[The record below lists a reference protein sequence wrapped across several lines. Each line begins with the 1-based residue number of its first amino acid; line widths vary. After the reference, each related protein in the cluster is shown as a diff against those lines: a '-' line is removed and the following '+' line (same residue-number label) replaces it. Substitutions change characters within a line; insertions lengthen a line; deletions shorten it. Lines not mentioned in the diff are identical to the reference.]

1 MSLLKDLLLNK
12 KIFEAKEEIDSFLD
26 ENNIEPG
33 SLVHKIEFDKDIYSD
48 NKQVNDFLDA
58 HYLDGMSID
67 DVDKSFEVI
76 LYDKAAFIDETVK
89 SIPLRDG
96 VSVVIGILR
105 PMTPDN
111 PLLFSDKSKNIKL
124 SSDHPYIIEV
134 ASVVSGF
141 HAAYGKVEITKKDL
155 ISFKNNFDSG
165 VVGVDLSIDFDH
177 ETREA
182 AGWIKEVFLS
192 DDGTVLMAGVRWT
205 PKGALSLSDREFRY
219 FSPEFNRD
227 WVHPH
232 TGKVHGPTLLGGALV
247 NRPFLKMDAIVTMK
261 DKQGDTK
268 VDTINLSDHN
278 AKVSGL
284 EKQISDFKLSEQ
296 TVKNTLLGVKAENE
310 KLSEELK
317 SLKTDAE
324 KAKRDAEINL
334 LFTEQKINKAQKD
347 AMLDGKSMVEV
358 LQLGEKMNTAP
369 AGTDKTVETVQL
381 SDAEIKLCK
390 QLDMTPEE
398 FVKYNEEA

>member
-12 KIFEAKEEIDSFLD
+12 KIFEAKEEIDEFLEAND
-26 ENNIEPG
+26 VEPG
-33 SLVHKIEFDKDIYSD
+33 SLVNKIQFDKELYAD

-58 HYLDGMSID
+58 HYLNDMSID
-67 DVDKSFEVI
+67 DEDKVYSVVLFDET
-76 LYDKAAFIDETVK
+76 AFIDSTIR

-96 VSVVIGILR
+96 VTVVIGILR

-111 PLLFSDKSKNIKL
+111 PLLFSDKGKNIKL
-124 SSDHPYIIEV
+124 SADHPYIIEV

-141 HAAYGKVEITKKDL
+141 HASYGKVEITKQDL

-219 FSPEFNRD
+219 FSPEFNRN

-268 VDTINLSDHN
+268 VDTITLSDHN

-284 EKQISDFKLSEQ
+284 EKEISDFKLSEQ

-310 KLSEELK
+310 KLSEEINT
-317 SLKTDAE
+317 LKTDAD

-334 LFTEQKINKAQKD
+334 LFTEQKINQAQKD
-347 AMLDGKSMVEV
+347 AMLDGKSMVEI
-358 LQLGEKMNTAP
+358 LQLGEKMNVTP
-369 AGTDKTVETVQL
+369 AGTDKTNETVTL
-381 SDAEIKLCK
+381 SDAEAKLCK

-398 FVKYNEEA
+398 FIKYNEEA